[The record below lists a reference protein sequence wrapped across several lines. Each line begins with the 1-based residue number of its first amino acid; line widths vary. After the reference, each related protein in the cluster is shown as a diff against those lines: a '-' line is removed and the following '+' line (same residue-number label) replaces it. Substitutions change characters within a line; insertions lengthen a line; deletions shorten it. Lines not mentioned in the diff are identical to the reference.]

1 MVVSAHLSDPDWPEL
16 TEVFN
21 HAFGDYDIPLSLTEE
36 QLKSHMDA
44 VSFSKTD
51 SMGLFDEGTLVGFL
65 FVGRRG
71 THAWD
76 GGTAIIPS
84 YRGRGL
90 AHTLVKETIAHLKK
104 MGCTS
109 FLLEVLK
116 TNERA
121 IKLYRA
127 HGFEVRRT
135 LFCYKHSCS
144 DVRQNS
150 SSLTLAEE
158 KRPFDAINPFE
169 PSWQNAND
177 SINIG
182 SYTHATIKDN
192 GTIIGSAA
200 YNKSTGSI
208 AQIVLNPPFH
218 TTDYLKE
225 TIITVAHHLSGN
237 EVRMINVDGE
247 DTKLQQAFEA
257 LGFELFTTQYEMERV
272 L

>member
-1 MVVSAHLSDPDWPEL
+1 MVVSAHLSDLGWPEL

-36 QLKSHMDA
+36 QLIGHLEA
-44 VSFSKTD
+44 VNFSKAD
-51 SMGLFDEGTLVGFL
+51 SMGLFDEGKLIGFL

-71 THAWD
+71 ERAWD

-90 AHTLVKETIAHLKK
+90 AHTLVEKTIAHLKQ

-121 IKLYRA
+121 IKLYRS

-135 LFCYKHSCS
+135 LLCYKGERAS
-144 DVRQNS
+144 VTQRP
-150 SSLTLAEE
+150 SSLSLVEE
-158 KRPFDAINPFE
+158 NRPFDAINPFE
-169 PSWQNAND
+169 PSWQNANE
-177 SINIG
+177 SINTG
-182 SYTHATIKDN
+182 SYTHATIKHN
-192 GTIIGSAA
+192 ATVIGSIAF
-200 YNKSTGSI
+200 NKNTGSI
-208 AQIVLNPPFH
+208 AQIVLNPPIH
-218 TTDYLKE
+218 TTEFLKKA
-225 TIITVAHHLSGN
+225 IISTAHHLGGN
-237 EVRMINVDGE
+237 EVRMVNIDE
-247 DTKLQQAFEA
+247 RDTKLQRAFEQ
-257 LGFELFTTQYEMERV
+257 LGFELFTTQYEMERP